1 MEGGEKGG
9 ERPILCTATYVQR
22 GARGIPRPLP
32 ELRCRAVL
40 LRLSSGGPVCT
51 EEGEPVTS
59 LAVARSPCW
68 RQGGH
73 SLLFTGGGGYNI
85 QLDRLQHTIFKP
97 QPVEIRIYKRYTEE
111 RTEIQKEKPRAPALW
126 LRPPPGCPRPSRP
139 RVAAAARALSE
150 RLRGCGG
157 SASDSAL
164 RRSSSTPT
172 NTKLRCT
179 TANSV
184 SAVRFSRVPVPLG
197 APGVVVYTLYLH
209 T

>member
-1 MEGGEKGG
+1 MAQYVRKRVSQSPRWRWLGALAGGKA
-9 ERPILCTATYVQR
+9 ATLYS
-22 GARGIPRPLP
+22 
-32 ELRCRAVL
+32 LR
-40 LRLSSGGPVCT
+40 
-51 EEGEPVTS
+51 
-59 LAVARSPCW
+59 
-68 RQGGH
+68 
-73 SLLFTGGGGYNI
+73 GGGYNI

-97 QPVEIRIYKRYTEE
+97 QPDEIGIYKRYTEE

-179 TANSV
+179 MANRACRR
-184 SAVRFSRVPVPLG
+184 SASLEFPWG
-197 APGVVVYTLYLH
+197 PGVVVYTLLYTYTRDDSRFSLTKH
-209 T
+209 PGS

>member
-1 MEGGEKGG
+1 MAQYVRKRVSQSPRWRWLGALAGGKA
-9 ERPILCTATYVQR
+9 ATLYS
-22 GARGIPRPLP
+22 
-32 ELRCRAVL
+32 LR
-40 LRLSSGGPVCT
+40 
-51 EEGEPVTS
+51 
-59 LAVARSPCW
+59 
-68 RQGGH
+68 
-73 SLLFTGGGGYNI
+73 GGGYNI

-97 QPVEIRIYKRYTEE
+97 QPVEIGIYKRYTEE